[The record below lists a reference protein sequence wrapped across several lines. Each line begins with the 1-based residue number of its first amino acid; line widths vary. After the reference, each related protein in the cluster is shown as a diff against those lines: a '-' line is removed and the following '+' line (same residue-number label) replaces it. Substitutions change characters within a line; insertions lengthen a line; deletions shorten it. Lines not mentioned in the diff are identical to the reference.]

1 MKTVFRFAR
10 VQLGVNRVNQETEIM
25 GEMTLDDSD
34 IFKKNK

>member
-10 VQLGVNRVNQETEIM
+10 VQLGVKQETEIM